1 MSRLEH
7 EIGELK
13 SRNEELHNKLTEHT
27 HTTDLMA
34 DKEVTTLKERLKNE
48 RHAFDAKTKKMAD
61 QIEELRSEVGTRRNR
76 GRYRT
81 DFSGFYS
88 CFNNKWSN
96 GFPKLNCKLT
106 PK

>member
-61 QIEELRSEVGTRRNR
+61 QIEELRSEVGTHR
-76 GRYRT
+76 GRFRT
-81 DFSGFYS
+81 EFSRFYS
-88 CFNNKWSN
+88 CSDNKWYN
-96 GFPKLNCKLT
+96 GFPKLSYKLT